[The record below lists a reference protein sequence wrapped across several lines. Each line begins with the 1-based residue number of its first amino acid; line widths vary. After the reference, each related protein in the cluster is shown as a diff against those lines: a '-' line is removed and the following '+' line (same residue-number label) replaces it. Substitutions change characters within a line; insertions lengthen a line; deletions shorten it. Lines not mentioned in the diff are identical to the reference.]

1 MRRSLLVRF
10 LTIGIVIVVASI
22 AGTAWILTTAVS
34 RRDAVQIN
42 HDART
47 DRRIVAEVRQW
58 AGSQRSWDEAEP
70 LLRKLANESGRRV
83 VLLDDRGA
91 VLADSNPAAP
101 LPDAS
106 GVPVDPLAE
115 TYADTLSPIST
126 TVAGALRLSTADRAT
141 SHATAEA
148 VLRCAGL
155 TSTSLRVW
163 PNGRA
168 VVIGDVPARCEAA
181 SNPMV
186 FPEEQTA
193 LTALQR
199 LTNSCLAARSLPN
212 VGAIELDTTSAG
224 AAEGIS
230 LRVVGNDN
238 PVTLQALQRTRSCVT
253 TAWVRLNT
261 GLVPPRAYLATSAP
275 NGDQASLAALT
286 TDSLARIATVVI
298 GLVVLSAAL
307 VLGVA
312 WSTVRRVRVL
322 QGVTEYLRRG
332 QRTARAPERGRDEIA
347 QLGRAV
353 NALADDL
360 ERVQRQ
366 RDQFTADIAHD
377 LRTPLTNI
385 RGWIDAWRDGVAP
398 QEGEVMTVVDG
409 EAQHL
414 QRLVD
419 DLQTVANT
427 DAQQLPITHQRF
439 DLAGM
444 VRAAI
449 AARPVSVPL
458 IAYLGPEHLFLDA
471 DPGHIRQVLDNLLT
485 NALVH
490 ANATQIQVEAIRDT
504 HWVRISVTDNGIGLA
519 LEDSEHVFD
528 RLWRA
533 DASRGRAPA
542 GNGLGLT
549 VSRKLVELHGG
560 TINVTGTE
568 PHGTV
573 FTVRLPSEVNR

>member
-1 MRRSLLVRF
+1 MRRSLLFRF
-10 LTIGIVIVVASI
+10 LAIGIVIVVASI

-47 DRRIVAEVRQW
+47 DRQIVAEVRQW
-58 AGSQRSWDEAEP
+58 AGAQRSWAGVGP
-70 LLRKLANESGRRV
+70 LVRKLADESGRRV
-83 VLLDDRGA
+83 VLLDDRGG
-91 VLADSNPAAP
+91 VLADSNRSVP
-101 LPDAS
+101 LPDAP

-126 TVAGALRLSTADRAT
+126 TVAGALRLSTADRSMSRA
-141 SHATAEA
+141 AAEA
-148 VLRCAGL
+148 VLRCAG
-155 TSTSLRVW
+155 SNATSLRVW

-168 VVIGDVPARCEAA
+168 VVIGDVPARCAAA
-181 SNPMV
+181 SESIV
-186 FPEEQTA
+186 FPEEQNA
-193 LTALQR
+193 LTALQQ
-199 LTNSCLAARSLPN
+199 LTNSCLAARSLPS

-261 GLVPPRAYLATSAP
+261 GLVPSRAYLATSAP
-275 NGDQASLAALT
+275 NGDHASLAALT
-286 TDSLARIATVVI
+286 TDSLARIATVVVA
-298 GLVVLSAAL
+298 LVVLSAAL
-307 VLGVA
+307 VLGIA

-322 QGVTEYLRRG
+322 QGVTEQLRQGR
-332 QRTARAPERGRDEIA
+332 RSARAPERGRDEIT

-360 ERVQRQ
+360 ERAQQ
-366 RDQFTADIAHD
+366 ERDQFTADIAHD

-398 QEGEVMTVVDG
+398 CEDEVLTVLDG

-414 QRLVD
+414 QRLVA
-419 DLQTVANT
+419 DLQTVAHT
-427 DAQQLPITHQRF
+427 DAQQLRMTHQRF
-439 DLAGM
+439 DLAEM
-444 VRAAI
+444 VRTAI
-449 AARPVSVPL
+449 DARPTSGSSIV
-458 IAYLGPEHLFLDA
+458 YRGPEQLFLDA
-471 DPGHIRQVLDNLLT
+471 DPGHIRQVIDNLLT

-490 ANATQIQVEAIRDT
+490 AHATQIE
-504 HWVRISVTDNGIGLA
+504 VRITEGADSVQIAVADDGIGLTIA
-519 LEDSEHVFD
+519 DRERVFD

-533 DASRGRAPA
+533 DSTRGRAPA

-549 VSRKLVELHGG
+549 ISRKLAELHGG
-560 TINVTGTE
+560 AITVTGAK
-568 PHGTV
+568 PRGTV
-573 FTVRLPSEVNR
+573 FTLRLPFTSHR